1 VNARIALP
9 VVLFALLASV
19 PLLAALGVPVGGWVT
34 LLLGRVMVFALAAMS
49 LDLILG
55 IGGLVSFG
63 HAAPLA
69 IGAYAVAMLDAAGI
83 QEAAIAVPCAMAA
96 AGAYAASTGAV
107 ALRTSGVNFI
117 MITLAFAQMIF
128 FAAGSLSDYG
138 GDDGY
143 TLYGRTRVFGMKLLD
158 GHAFYLT
165 ALVVLL
171 AAWLLLRMLAASRF
185 GRVLSAI
192 RQNRARVEA
201 LGFNTFAVELVA
213 MVIAAMICAVAGVLL
228 ANEAEFVS
236 PAYASWARSGDLM
249 VMVIL
254 GGVGSL
260 HGAILGALVV
270 VLAQEA
276 LGRLTPHWPL
286 IFGPALVLAVLFL
299 RHGIAGIGGRRG

>member
-1 VNARIALP
+1 VSRLAWPIG
-9 VVLFALLASV
+9 LFALLAAV
-19 PLLAALGVPVGGWVT
+19 PLFSLIGVPIGGWVP

-83 QEAAIAVPCAMAA
+83 QEAAIVVPCAMAA
-96 AGAYAASTGAV
+96 AGLYAASTGAV
-107 ALRTSGVNFI
+107 ALRTRGVNFI

-158 GHAFYLT
+158 GKTFYPT
-165 ALVVLL
+165 VLATL
-171 AAWLLLRMLAASRF
+171 FVAWLFLRMLTASRF
-185 GRVLSAI
+185 GRTLSAI

-213 MVIAAMICAVAGVLL
+213 MVIAAMLCAVAGVLL

-276 LGRLTPHWPL
+276 LGRVTPHWPL